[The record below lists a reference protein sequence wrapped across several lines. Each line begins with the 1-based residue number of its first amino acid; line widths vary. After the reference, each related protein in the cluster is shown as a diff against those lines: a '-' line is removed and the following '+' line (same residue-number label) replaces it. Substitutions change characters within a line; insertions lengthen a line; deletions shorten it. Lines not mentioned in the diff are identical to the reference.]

1 MKDNRRNRLS
11 MKFQFDRIPRTD
23 RNPGSRIRHL
33 LQFRNRFHPLLQPK
47 LEKRAI
53 LALETEIRSPIT
65 TCAVVLFA
73 PYTFPMLPVIAA
85 FNLSSFSVSRVTRGP
100 FGGNDRK
107 RSVRTLPA
115 SIVNKKDSEADANV
129 AWKICSM

>member
-23 RNPGSRIRHL
+23 RNPGSRLHH
-33 LQFRNRFHPLLQPK
+33 LQFRDRFRPLLQPK
-47 LEKRAI
+47 LEKRSI
-53 LALETEIRSPIT
+53 LALKTEIRSPIT
-65 TCAVVLFA
+65 TCAVVLVA
-73 PYTFPMLPVIAA
+73 RYTFPMLPVIAA

-115 SIVNKKDSEADANV
+115 STVNKKDSEADANV